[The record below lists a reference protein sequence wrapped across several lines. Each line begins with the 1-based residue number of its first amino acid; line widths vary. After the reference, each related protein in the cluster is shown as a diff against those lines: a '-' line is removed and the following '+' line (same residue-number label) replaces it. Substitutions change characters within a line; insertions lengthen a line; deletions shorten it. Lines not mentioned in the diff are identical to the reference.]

1 MMKKLL
7 TTISLAL
14 TLCLSLNTVFAAP
27 RINKNGG
34 VKNDSLLING
44 QKAEGK
50 YATFSDNYQE
60 AGVPNDVID
69 LIEKVNANPSQ
80 LASLIKGVDLS
91 GYSLLTEF
99 QDLSVY
105 VNGELKQKVKNVTLT
120 WEVPNLVKTAKNVKV
135 LHYSTERNTWE
146 ILTPKSVDFDNKTI
160 TQEFKD
166 LSPVAVIYQAGDANA
181 NKTGTKANSTKTGD
195 STNVMPFVALGVVA
209 LAGIGFCVVRRKKS
223 M

>member
-1 MMKKLL
+1 MGSTKL
-7 TTISLAL
+7 S
-14 TLCLSLNTVFAAP
+14 
-27 RINKNGG
+27 
-34 VKNDSLLING
+34 
-44 QKAEGK
+44 
-50 YATFSDNYQE
+50 
-60 AGVPNDVID
+60 
-69 LIEKVNANPSQ
+69 
-80 LASLIKGVDLS
+80 
-91 GYSLLTEF
+91 
-99 QDLSVY
+99 
-105 VNGELKQKVKNVTLT
+105 
-120 WEVPNLVKTAKNVKV
+120 KTAKNVKV

-181 NKTGTKANSTKTGD
+181 NKNGTKANSTKTGD

>member
-1 MMKKLL
+1 M
-7 TTISLAL
+7 
-14 TLCLSLNTVFAAP
+14 
-27 RINKNGG
+27 
-34 VKNDSLLING
+34 
-44 QKAEGK
+44 
-50 YATFSDNYQE
+50 
-60 AGVPNDVID
+60 
-69 LIEKVNANPSQ
+69 
-80 LASLIKGVDLS
+80 S

-166 LSPVAVIYQAGDANA
+166 LSSVAVIYQAGDANA
-181 NKTGTKANSTKTGD
+181 NKNGTKANSTKTGD